1 MRKTKPTILAHSLA
15 MAFAGSAAIFAAP
28 VLAAD
33 DDVIVVE
40 VTAQSRHQQLSDVP
54 LAIQVVTAKDIETLG
69 AKDLSQLN
77 GYIPGFTADNTEPTE
92 PVFSIRG
99 VQGGGDFGIGTDSPV
114 GIYEDGVYTG
124 KTGGAMMNF
133 IDVQRIEVIKG
144 PQGTL
149 FGRNSAAGAI
159 SIVTNEPTQD
169 VDALLHVTSGAFG
182 THKADLMLNA
192 PLTDTAAVR
201 FVFARDGSRGWVK
214 DVTTDQYMG
223 GNDDWATRLSFK
235 DTIAGVKLN
244 LGWEHE
250 EMNQDGRPAF
260 GVVNNPNLA
269 LPFGGFNPSVGYTPA
284 YIATFSNPLNTP
296 LVDSNPG
303 SESRKFDG
311 ITLRAEAPIGNMTLN
326 STTGYRIFE
335 TWDAT
340 DNTGTNNPYTDI
352 FTLDAKKSHSIQ
364 QEFKLSGKNESM
376 DWISGISYYSNQEQ
390 QISAANTTTGTLDTI
405 SGAPGVSP
413 AYPNGFADPQAGLYT
428 FAYIFGQLGLGGV
441 PGISSSKFM
450 PWAEN
455 EYSHTDTKSWSVY
468 GDTIW
473 HLDPK
478 SNLTFGLRWSEDE
491 KTMTWFTPPR
501 VSTQLDQTLNAYAPQ
516 FAALIPA
523 NVAFY
528 TASLTSAT
536 PISSS
541 KTWTNLSPRLVLDHK
556 YDKDTMVFA
565 SLSQGYQAGGF
576 NVFTP
581 PVPTSPIASLRDPSF
596 SPEKMTNLET
606 GIKMALP
613 NLNASLNSSLF
624 AYRFNNLQNIT
635 LQGNPG
641 EIPTYNVT
649 TSDQKAYGWDLDG
662 RIKPVKNLTLFTGF
676 EFIDAT
682 FTKYSEEGTAGGSTN
697 LAGQPVGTPYFT
709 GMAGMN
715 LKWELLSGHAEW
727 TFQGTHTSEVRR
739 CSDDPMLSC
748 LDAPNI
754 HTGSATNKFDTR
766 LGWQNESHQFGVAL
780 LVNNVFNQRYVQ
792 YLGGQLTS
800 YGVPYATITPPRYF
814 GVEFT
819 ASM

>member
-1 MRKTKPTILAHSLA
+1 MAQSLA
-15 MAFAGSAAIFAAP
+15 IAFAGSAAIFAAP
-28 VLAAD
+28 AFAAD
-33 DDVIVVE
+33 DDVLVVE

-54 LAIQVVTAKDIETLG
+54 LAIQVVTTKDIENLG
-69 AKDLSQLN
+69 AKDLSALN
-77 GYIPGFTADNTEPTE
+77 GYIPGFTADNTEATE

-133 IDVQRIEVIKG
+133 IDVQRVEVIKG

-159 SIVTNEPTQD
+159 SVVTNEPTQD
-169 VDALLHVTSGAFG
+169 MDALLHVTQGRFDTNKSDF
-182 THKADLMLNA
+182 MVNA
-192 PLTDTAAVR
+192 PITDTAAVR
-201 FVFARDGSRGWVK
+201 FVFARDFSVGWVK
-214 DVTTDQYMG
+214 DQTTGQESG
-223 GNDDWATRLSFK
+223 GTNDWATRLSFK
-235 DTIAGVKLN
+235 DTFGQAKVIFS
-244 LGWEHE
+244 WEHE
-250 EMNQDGRPAF
+250 EMDNNGRPAF
-260 GVVNNPNLA
+260 GVINNPNLS
-269 LPFGGFNPSVGYTPA
+269 LPYGGFNPTAGYTPA

-296 LVDSNPG
+296 MVDTNLG

-311 ITLRAEAPIGNMTLN
+311 ITLRAEAPIGGMTLS

-340 DNTGTNNPYTDI
+340 DNSGTVSPYTSLY
-352 FTLDAKKSHSIQ
+352 TLDAKKSHSIQ
-364 QEFKLSGKNESM
+364 QEFKLSGKNDSM
-376 DWISGISYYSNQEQ
+376 DWISGISFYNNIEQ
-390 QISAANTTTGTLDTI
+390 QISGASTNTGTLDTI
-405 SGAPGVSP
+405 SGAPLGQ
-413 AYPNGFADPQAGLYT
+413 GT
-428 FAYIFGQLGLGGV
+428 FAQLFGLFGTGLGI
-441 PGISSSKFM
+441 PGISGATVM

-455 EYSHTDTKSWSVY
+455 EYSHTDTKAWSIY
-468 GDTIW
+468 GDSIW

-478 SNLTFGLRWSEDE
+478 SNLTFGLRWSEDQ

-501 VSTQLDQTLNAYAPQ
+501 VSQEFDQLMNAYGSFVPPQ
-516 FAALIPA
+516 YGGPFSPYDPIPP
-523 NVAFY
+523 NVAFF
-528 TASLTSAT
+528 AAAQNSAT
-536 PISSS
+536 PISSEKS
-541 KTWTNLSPRLVLDHK
+541 WTNLSPRLVLDHK

-581 PVPTSPIASLRDPSF
+581 PQPSSPVANLRDPSF
-596 SPEKMTNLET
+596 APEKMTNLEA
-606 GIKMALP
+606 GVKMQLP
-613 NLNASLNSSLF
+613 DLNASLNSSLF

-635 LQGNPG
+635 LSGVPPS
-641 EIPTYNVT
+641 IPTYNVT

-662 RIKPVKNLTLFTGF
+662 RIRPVKNVTLFTAF

-682 FTKYSEEGTAGGSTN
+682 FTKYDEQGTTGGSTN

-709 GMAGMN
+709 GMAGLN
-715 LKWELLSGHAEW
+715 AKWDVLSGHVDW
-727 TFQGTHTSEVRR
+727 IFQGTHTSEVRR
-739 CSDDPMLSC
+739 CSDAPELSC
-748 LDAPNI
+748 IDAPNV
-754 HTGSATNKFDTR
+754 HTGAATNKFDTK
-766 LGWQNESHQFGVAL
+766 LGWQNETHQYGVAL

-792 YLGGQLTS
+792 FMGGQLTS